1 MRARALNIGVIGRAA
16 GYALVATA
24 IIAAAVRFDVRKP
37 EPISTVAKPAISA
50 DPLAGELARCQSIGL
65 AAQSDAACAQ
75 AWAENRRRF
84 FTYRPAEPADEG
96 PSMQSARSKP
106 EDR

>member
-16 GYALVATA
+16 GYALVAAA

-37 EPISTVAKPAISA
+37 KPISTVAKPAISA

-65 AAQSDAACAQ
+65 AAQTDAACAQ

-84 FTYRPAEPADEG
+84 FTYRPVEPAEEAPPISPTRPKLEG
-96 PSMQSARSKP
+96 R
-106 EDR
+106 